1 MENQNKSIL
10 HRFAKSTL
18 MSSLENIIV
27 ITQKT
32 AITNL
37 LLKVGLSKMS
47 IMLII
52 IFL

>member
-1 MENQNKSIL
+1 MKVREPTCTFLFKHCLISG
-10 HRFAKSTL
+10 
-18 MSSLENIIV
+18 LENIIV

-37 LLKVGLSKMS
+37 LLKVGLTKMS

-52 IFL
+52 FFL